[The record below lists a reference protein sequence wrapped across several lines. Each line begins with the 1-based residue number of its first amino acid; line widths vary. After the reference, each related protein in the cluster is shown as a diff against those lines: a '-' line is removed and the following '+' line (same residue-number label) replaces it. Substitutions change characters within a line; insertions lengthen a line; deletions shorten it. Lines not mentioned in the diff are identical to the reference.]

1 MENSFKTP
9 QLLLRFALGI
19 TFLTPVS
26 DRLGILGPMGE
37 RNIEWGNWNNFIDYT
52 TTLMPFLDRPAVN
65 IMGSIATIA
74 EIVIGILLI
83 VGYKT
88 KYAAIGGCILTLI
101 FILSMTVFKG
111 IKAPINYAV
120 FVTCTSSLFL
130 SRMKS
135 YEWSLDQFMTKSKN
149 D

>member
-1 MENSFKTP
+1 MENSFKIP

-37 RNIEWGNWNNFIDYT
+37 RNIEWGNWESFIDYT
-52 TTLMPFLDRPAVN
+52 TTLMPFMDRPMVN
-65 IMGSIATIA
+65 VMGGIATVVELI
-74 EIVIGILLI
+74 IGILLI

-88 KYAAIGGCILTLI
+88 KYAAISSCILTLI
-101 FILSMTVFKG
+101 FILSMTLFKG

-120 FVTCTSSLFL
+120 FVTCASSFLL
-130 SRMKS
+130 SRIS
-135 YEWSLDQFMTKSKN
+135 YYEWSLDHLMKSKN
-149 D
+149 N